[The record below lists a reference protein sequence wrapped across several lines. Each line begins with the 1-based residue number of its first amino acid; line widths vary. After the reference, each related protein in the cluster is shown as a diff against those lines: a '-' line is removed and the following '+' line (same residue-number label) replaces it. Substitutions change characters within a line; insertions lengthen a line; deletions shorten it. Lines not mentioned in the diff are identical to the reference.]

1 MLIVV
6 SMNAH
11 KFGEGTKIIW
21 KDRKRWCGMP
31 LSFTR
36 YYIVEKEDAWL
47 KLFSSVGLFSNE
59 DNEVN
64 FFRIFDIS
72 LYQSFFDKIFGVG
85 SITLYVNDES
95 TDKIIIKKIKNP
107 YKVRNLIA
115 SLVEEER
122 QKHGF
127 RLTEFHS

>member
-1 MLIVV
+1 
-6 SMNAH
+6 MNTH

-21 KDRKRWCGMP
+21 KDRKRWCGLP

-95 TDKIIIKKIKNP
+95 TEKIIIKKVKNP

>member
-1 MLIVV
+1 MDA
-6 SMNAH
+6 SR
-11 KFGEGTKIIW
+11 FGGTKIVW
-21 KDRKRWCGMP
+21 KDRKGWCGMP

-36 YYIVEKEDAWL
+36 YYIVENEGQWL
-47 KLFSSVGLFSNE
+47 KLFSSVGFLSTV

-72 LYQSFFDKIFGVG
+72 VYQSLFDKMFGVG
-85 SITLYVNDES
+85 SITLFVNDES
-95 TDKIIIKKIKNP
+95 SDKIILRKIKHP
-107 YKVRNLIA
+107 HKVRNLIA
-115 SLVEEER
+115 SLVEKER

>member
-1 MLIVV
+1 MDA
-6 SMNAH
+6 S
-11 KFGEGTKIIW
+11 KFVGTKILGH
-21 KDRKRWCGMP
+21 DRKGWCGMP

-36 YYIVEKEDAWL
+36 YYIVENEGKWL
-47 KLFSSVGLFSNE
+47 KLFSSIGLFATE

-72 LYQSFFDKIFGVG
+72 VYQSLFDKMFGVG
-85 SITLYVNDES
+85 TITLYVNDES
-95 TDKIIIKKIKNP
+95 TDTIVIRKIKKP
-107 YKVRNLIA
+107 HKVRNLIA
-115 SLVEEER
+115 NLIEKER

>member
-1 MLIVV
+1 MTIEVD
-6 SMNAH
+6 MNTH

-21 KDRKRWCGMP
+21 KDRKRWCGLP

-95 TDKIIIKKIKNP
+95 TEKIIIKKVKNP